1 MRRALTVKQFNEYIK
16 SSLKHDPIFQNAYIK
31 GQVANYRTS
40 HNHLY
45 FSLKEG
51 DDIIDCVIYYYLD
64 KDINTNF
71 ETGDEIEVY
80 GNLLFNNY
88 SSRVVINITK
98 IEEFGISADYKLF
111 LKLKESFQKKGYFD
125 PEKKKEIP
133 KLPKNIGLI
142 TSKDGAAVEDY
153 LNVVN
158 QVPNDITISFYPV
171 KVQGTSAVYEILKA
185 LDYLD
190 KKSLDL
196 LVITRGGGSKED
208 LNVFNSPDIIE
219 KVFELKTPIISAIGH
234 KIDQTLIDLVADLS
248 LQTPTE
254 AASVTVRNYT
264 YLIKDIESTYLKIL
278 KAYKDRLYLSE
289 MKLSFL
295 KKDLY
300 KYDPHRLLDDRLK
313 DLNELNK
320 LIDKKIR
327 EKISKE
333 ENKLKILEFRLKST
347 KKMLDMEK
355 VKIKIKDLE
364 GREIFSK
371 YSLEKGQDIKI
382 VFSDG
387 ELKAQINDESDIWR
401 KLWKIKKAF
410 RWFGRYQG

>member
-219 KVFELKTPIISAIGH
+219 KVYELKTPIISAIGH

-254 AASVTVRNYT
+254 AASVTIRNYT

-278 KAYKDRLYLSE
+278 KAYKDRFYLSE

-320 LIDKKIR
+320 LFDKKIR

-333 ENKLKILEFRLKST
+333 ENKLKILEFRLKSA

-387 ELKAQINDESDIWR
+387 ELKAQINDESDI
-401 KLWKIKKAF
+401 
-410 RWFGRYQG
+410 

>member
-71 ETGDEIEVY
+71 KTGDEIEVY

-219 KVFELKTPIISAIGH
+219 KVYELKTPIISAIGH

-278 KAYKDRLYLSE
+278 KAYKDRFYLSE

-320 LIDKKIR
+320 LFDKKIR

-333 ENKLKILEFRLKST
+333 ENKLKILEFRLKSA

-387 ELKAQINDESDIWR
+387 ELKAQINDESDI
-401 KLWKIKKAF
+401 
-410 RWFGRYQG
+410 

>member
-387 ELKAQINDESDIWR
+387 ELKAQINDESDI
-401 KLWKIKKAF
+401 
-410 RWFGRYQG
+410 